1 MAVVKL
7 GKPVKSN
14 LGGDNGA
21 MAYIINPAK
30 TDGGRLVSSNYE
42 RTRTDHDA
50 LAEGMLDD
58 NRRSPKGI
66 RKNSR
71 LAYHIKLSFSP
82 DDPVTPERVH
92 ELGVEFARR
101 ITGGEY
107 KFVVATH
114 TDRHHLHD
122 HIMVCAASQYGKHL
136 KAELPKDI
144 IDQWRAVSDEICRR
158 EGLSVVFNPVVEEQ
172 TRKMRG
178 GTTAAGD
185 AETPPARDPERVD
198 EAPMRSANEPEATS
212 RKASGG
218 EPLERR
224 YGMSMEEIYA
234 SAKGL
239 GVKDRL
245 RMLID
250 LTSSTAENFEDWR
263 DMLDIRGVGV
273 EVRGRHLTYTLKDTG
288 FKVRDEKLGQA
299 YDMTNIMAGLA
310 HTPVIPITFN
320 RRLVAK
326 QTRKTVTVWLPGTH
340 RKKKI
345 TFDAK
350 RLVDDGGSTLRAF
363 LPRDRDQIILDP
375 SNRYAGKTPTT
386 GLYQWFGEPTSRLE
400 PQTTPERLPLRRG
413 EGAERGDPMDPPRG
427 RRRRQGTQSAAR
439 EGTRI
444 ARRTPVRRHRI
455 ARRDPTG
462 RPRPRGRDARRDGT
476 PRGPVRPVRGRAV
489 RHRTGDPHDPRPRAD
504 GDRTARTAAAAQAW
518 TVHLNRPRKHHPTN
532 RKETAMPIEEQ
543 AEEKIQN
550 VVQTIITGGARLMLR
565 IPKGVAMAL
574 LRSGMKLAKTGVHAA
589 GETVKNKI
597 DSGEM
602 SEKRLQR
609 KKDGDLH
616 ELQLDDST
624 MREVQRS
631 LKTAGI
637 DYHPERTDQGQFI
650 LHFAGR
656 DEDHIRAAVQ
666 RAFRNMGL
674 DVADED
680 FTVEQQTEQQERTTE
695 QTRSEPETP
704 ARDTPVEP
712 EAKPMP
718 TQRIAWDFVDP

>member
-7 GKPVKSN
+7 GRPVKSN
-14 LGGDNGA
+14 LGGPNGA

-42 RTRTDHDA
+42 RTRTDYDA

-58 NRRSPKGI
+58 NRRSPQGI
-66 RKNSR
+66 RKDSR

-82 DDPVTPERVH
+82 KDPVTPEQVH

-122 HIMVCAASQYGKHL
+122 HIMVCAASRYGKHL

-144 IDQWRAVSDEICRR
+144 IEQWRVVANEMCAR
-158 EGLSVVFNPVVEEQ
+158 EGLSVILNPVTEQ
-172 TRKMRG
+172 VARKMRG
-178 GTTAAGD
+178 DETTPDD
-185 AETPPARDPERVD
+185 APTTLERDPKRVEETP
-198 EAPMRSANEPEATS
+198 EASTATTPRTTRRGRKEEPV
-212 RKASGG
+212 
-218 EPLERR
+218 ERR

-234 SAKGL
+234 AAKGM
-239 GVKDRL
+239 GVKDRI

-288 FKVRDEKLGQA
+288 FKIRDTKLGQA

-326 QTRKTVTVWLPGTH
+326 QTRKTITVWLPGTH
-340 RKKKI
+340 RRKKI

-400 PQTTPERLPLRRG
+400 PLTSPERLPLRYGVSPAQQRFYQAQARRLDRLAGEAKALNAAIRWTRLAGGDSAKGLRLLRG
-413 EGAERGDPMDPPRG
+413 KVRESHDELQSAVIALHDAIQRGDPDLVAETRGEMERREALCDRYEDELSAIEREIHTTRDREQTETEQREQQQHKRG
-427 RRRRQGTQSAAR
+427 RS
-439 EGTRI
+439 I
-444 ARRTPVRRHRI
+444 
-455 ARRDPTG
+455 
-462 RPRPRGRDARRDGT
+462 
-476 PRGPVRPVRGRAV
+476 
-489 RHRTGDPHDPRPRAD
+489 
-504 GDRTARTAAAAQAW
+504 
-518 TVHLNRPRKHHPTN
+518 
-532 RKETAMPIEEQ
+532 
-543 AEEKIQN
+543 
-550 VVQTIITGGARLMLR
+550 
-565 IPKGVAMAL
+565 
-574 LRSGMKLAKTGVHAA
+574 
-589 GETVKNKI
+589 
-597 DSGEM
+597 
-602 SEKRLQR
+602 
-609 KKDGDLH
+609 
-616 ELQLDDST
+616 
-624 MREVQRS
+624 
-631 LKTAGI
+631 
-637 DYHPERTDQGQFI
+637 
-650 LHFAGR
+650 
-656 DEDHIRAAVQ
+656 
-666 RAFRNMGL
+666 
-674 DVADED
+674 
-680 FTVEQQTEQQERTTE
+680 
-695 QTRSEPETP
+695 
-704 ARDTPVEP
+704 
-712 EAKPMP
+712 
-718 TQRIAWDFVDP
+718 

>member
-14 LGGDNGA
+14 LGGPDGA
-21 MAYIINPAK
+21 MAYIIDPAK

-42 RTRTDHDA
+42 RTRTDYDA

-66 RKNSR
+66 RKDSR

-82 DDPVTPERVH
+82 KDPVTPERVH

-122 HIMVCAASQYGKHL
+122 HIMVCAASRGEQHL

-178 GTTAAGD
+178 GETAAGD
-185 AETPPARDPERVD
+185 AGTSPARDPEHDD
-198 EAPMRSANEPEATS
+198 EASARSANEPEAKA
-212 RKASGG
+212 RKTTVG

-239 GVKDRL
+239 GTKDRI

-250 LTSSTAENFEDWR
+250 LTSSTAENFEDWK

-288 FKVRDEKLGQA
+288 FKVRDAKLGQA
-299 YDMTNIMAGLA
+299 YDMTNIMAGLQS
-310 HTPVIPITFN
+310 TPVIPITFN

-350 RLVDDGGSTLRAF
+350 RLIDDGGSTLRAF

-375 SNRYAGKTPTT
+375 SNRYAGKTPTP

-400 PQTTPERLPLRRG
+400 PQTTPERLPLRYGVSPAQQRYYQ
-413 EGAERGDPMDPPRG
+413 A
-427 RRRRQGTQSAAR
+427 Q
-439 EGTRI
+439 
-444 ARRTPVRRHRI
+444 ARRLDRLAGEAKALNAAIRWTRL
-455 ARRDPTG
+455 
-462 RPRPRGRDARRDGT
+462 
-476 PRGPVRPVRGRAV
+476 
-489 RHRTGDPHDPRPRAD
+489 AD
-504 GDRTARTAAAAQAW
+504 GDSA
-518 TVHLNRPRKHHPTN
+518 K
-532 RKETAMPIEEQ
+532 
-543 AEEKIQN
+543 
-550 VVQTIITGGARLMLR
+550 GLR
-565 IPKGVAMAL
+565 L
-574 LRSGMKLAKTGVHAA
+574 LRGRVRESH
-589 GETVKNKI
+589 
-597 DSGEM
+597 D
-602 SEKRLQR
+602 
-609 KKDGDLH
+609 
-616 ELQLDDST
+616 ELQ
-624 MREVQRS
+624 
-631 LKTAGI
+631 
-637 DYHPERTDQGQFI
+637 
-650 LHFAGR
+650 
-656 DEDHIRAAVQ
+656 AAVIALHDAIQ
-666 RAFRNMGL
+666 QGDPDL
-674 DVADED
+674 VAETREEMECREALCDRYEGELSAIEREIHTTRD
-680 FTVEQQTEQQERTTE
+680 REQTETEWREQQQQHKRG
-695 QTRSEPETP
+695 RS
-704 ARDTPVEP
+704 
-712 EAKPMP
+712 
-718 TQRIAWDFVDP
+718 I

>member
-7 GKPVKSN
+7 GRPVKSN
-14 LGGDNGA
+14 LGGPNGA
-21 MAYIINPAK
+21 MAYVINPAK

-58 NRRSPKGI
+58 NRRSPQGI

-82 DDPVTPERVH
+82 KDPVTPEKVH

-122 HIMVCAASQYGKHL
+122 HIMVCAASRYGKHL

-144 IDQWRAVSDEICRR
+144 IEQWRVAANEMCAR
-158 EGLSVVFNPVVEEQ
+158 EGLSVIFNPVTEQ
-172 TRKMRG
+172 VARKMRG
-178 GTTAAGD
+178 DETTPDSAPTTRERDPKRVEETRKAGTA
-185 AETPPARDPERVD
+185 TPPQTTRR
-198 EAPMRSANEPEATS
+198 T
-212 RKASGG
+212 RKE
-218 EPLERR
+218 EPLEHR

-234 SAKGL
+234 AAKGK
-239 GVKDRL
+239 GTKDRI

-288 FKVRDEKLGQA
+288 FKVRDAKLGQA

-400 PQTTPERLPLRRG
+400 PQTTPERLPLRYGVSPAQQRWYQAQARRLDRLAGEAKALNAAIRWTRLAGGDAAKGLSLLRGKVRESHDELQSAVIALHDAIQQGDPDLVAETRG
-413 EGAERGDPMDPPRG
+413 EMERREALCDRYEDELSAIEREIHTTRDREQTETEQRERQQQHKRG
-427 RRRRQGTQSAAR
+427 RS
-439 EGTRI
+439 I
-444 ARRTPVRRHRI
+444 
-455 ARRDPTG
+455 
-462 RPRPRGRDARRDGT
+462 
-476 PRGPVRPVRGRAV
+476 
-489 RHRTGDPHDPRPRAD
+489 
-504 GDRTARTAAAAQAW
+504 
-518 TVHLNRPRKHHPTN
+518 
-532 RKETAMPIEEQ
+532 
-543 AEEKIQN
+543 
-550 VVQTIITGGARLMLR
+550 
-565 IPKGVAMAL
+565 
-574 LRSGMKLAKTGVHAA
+574 
-589 GETVKNKI
+589 
-597 DSGEM
+597 
-602 SEKRLQR
+602 
-609 KKDGDLH
+609 
-616 ELQLDDST
+616 
-624 MREVQRS
+624 
-631 LKTAGI
+631 
-637 DYHPERTDQGQFI
+637 
-650 LHFAGR
+650 
-656 DEDHIRAAVQ
+656 
-666 RAFRNMGL
+666 
-674 DVADED
+674 
-680 FTVEQQTEQQERTTE
+680 
-695 QTRSEPETP
+695 
-704 ARDTPVEP
+704 
-712 EAKPMP
+712 
-718 TQRIAWDFVDP
+718 

>member
-14 LGGDNGA
+14 LGGPNGA
-21 MAYIINPAK
+21 MAYVINPAK

-42 RTRTDHDA
+42 RTRTDYDA

-66 RKNSR
+66 RKDSR

-82 DDPVTPERVH
+82 KDPVTPEKVH

-122 HIMVCAASQYGKHL
+122 HIMVCAASRYGKHL

-144 IDQWRAVSDEICRR
+144 IEQWRVVANEMCAR
-158 EGLSVVFNPVVEEQ
+158 EGLSVIFNPVTEQ
-172 TRKMRG
+172 VARKMRG
-178 GTTAAGD
+178 DKTTPDGAPTTRERDPKRVEETRKAGTA
-185 AETPPARDPERVD
+185 TPPQTTRR
-198 EAPMRSANEPEATS
+198 T
-212 RKASGG
+212 RKE

-234 SAKGL
+234 AAKGK
-239 GVKDRL
+239 GTKDRI

-250 LTSSTAENFEDWR
+250 LTSSTAENFEDWK

-288 FKVRDEKLGQA
+288 FKIRDAKLGQA

-350 RLVDDGGSTLRAF
+350 RLIDDGGSTLRAF

-375 SNRYAGKTPTT
+375 SNRYAGKTPTP

-400 PQTTPERLPLRRG
+400 PQTTPERLPLRYGVSPAQQRWYQAQARRLDQLAGEAKALNAAIRWTHLAGGDSAKGLRLLRGKVRESHDELQSAVIALHDAIQQGDPDLVAETRG
-413 EGAERGDPMDPPRG
+413 EMERREALCDRYEDELSAIEREIHTTRDREQTETEQRERQQQHKRG
-427 RRRRQGTQSAAR
+427 RS
-439 EGTRI
+439 I
-444 ARRTPVRRHRI
+444 
-455 ARRDPTG
+455 
-462 RPRPRGRDARRDGT
+462 
-476 PRGPVRPVRGRAV
+476 
-489 RHRTGDPHDPRPRAD
+489 
-504 GDRTARTAAAAQAW
+504 
-518 TVHLNRPRKHHPTN
+518 
-532 RKETAMPIEEQ
+532 
-543 AEEKIQN
+543 
-550 VVQTIITGGARLMLR
+550 
-565 IPKGVAMAL
+565 
-574 LRSGMKLAKTGVHAA
+574 
-589 GETVKNKI
+589 
-597 DSGEM
+597 
-602 SEKRLQR
+602 
-609 KKDGDLH
+609 
-616 ELQLDDST
+616 
-624 MREVQRS
+624 
-631 LKTAGI
+631 
-637 DYHPERTDQGQFI
+637 
-650 LHFAGR
+650 
-656 DEDHIRAAVQ
+656 
-666 RAFRNMGL
+666 
-674 DVADED
+674 
-680 FTVEQQTEQQERTTE
+680 
-695 QTRSEPETP
+695 
-704 ARDTPVEP
+704 
-712 EAKPMP
+712 
-718 TQRIAWDFVDP
+718 